1 MNLQEL
7 KELIFDN
14 SGLLM
19 GCIIAL
25 LSLVEV
31 SKIKINP
38 WTWLFD
44 QIAKKLNGEVMK
56 RFDQLNAEI
65 KKLNSDLKKSNEEH
79 RKDIKKLESDIEDL
93 REESKEREATNNRTR
108 ILEFGDELL
117 HGVDYSK
124 EHFDSVLMTISEY
137 ENYCSIHPY
146 YMNHVAGSTIKYIKH
161 IYQKR
166 LEQDSFL

>member
-7 KELIFDN
+7 QELIFDN
-14 SGLLM
+14 RGLIM
-19 GCIIAL
+19 GCIVAL

-38 WTWLFD
+38 WSWIFGK
-44 QIAKKLNGEVMK
+44 IAEKLNGEVMK
-56 RFDQLNAEI
+56 KLDLLNEEI
-65 KKLNSDLKKSNEEH
+65 KTLKADQKKSNVDH
-79 RKDIKKLESDIEDL
+79 CKNIKKLESDIEDL

-137 ENYCSIHPY
+137 ENYCDAHPH

-161 IYQKR
+161 AYQKR
-166 LEQDSFL
+166 LESDSFL

>member
-1 MNLQEL
+1 MDLQGL
-7 KELIFDN
+7 KEL
-14 SGLLM
+14 LM
-19 GCIIAL
+19 NNTGFIPWIIAAL

-31 SKIKINP
+31 SKIEINP
-38 WTWLFD
+38 WSWLLKK
-44 QIAKKLNGEVMK
+44 IAKILNGDVMA
-56 RFDQLNAEI
+56 QLDNLNKEF
-65 KKLNSDLKKSNEEH
+65 KKQSKEHKADIDKLKN
-79 RKDIKKLESDIEDL
+79 DIEDL

-137 ENYCSIHPY
+137 ETYCDDHPH

-161 IYQKR
+161 AYQKR
-166 LEQDSFL
+166 LESDSFL

>member
-1 MNLQEL
+1 MDLQGL
-7 KELIFDN
+7 KEL
-14 SGLLM
+14 LM
-19 GCIIAL
+19 NNTGFIPWIIAAL

-38 WTWLFD
+38 WSWLLKK
-44 QIAKKLNGEVMK
+44 IAKILNGDVMA
-56 RFDQLNAEI
+56 QLDTLNKEF
-65 KKLNSDLKKSNEEH
+65 KKQSKEHKADIDKLKN
-79 RKDIKKLESDIEDL
+79 DIEDL

-137 ENYCSIHPY
+137 ETYCDDHPH

-161 IYQKR
+161 TYQKR
-166 LEQDSFL
+166 LESDSFL

>member
-1 MNLQEL
+1 MDLQGL
-7 KELIFDN
+7 KEL
-14 SGLLM
+14 LM
-19 GCIIAL
+19 NNTGFIPWIIAAL

-38 WTWLFD
+38 WSWLLKK
-44 QIAKKLNGEVMK
+44 IAKILNGDVMA
-56 RFDQLNAEI
+56 QLDDLNKEF
-65 KKLNSDLKKSNEEH
+65 KKQSKEHKADIDKLKN
-79 RKDIKKLESDIEDL
+79 DIEDL

-124 EHFDSVLMTISEY
+124 EHFDSILMTISEY
-137 ENYCSIHPY
+137 ETYCDDHPH

-161 IYQKR
+161 SYQKR
-166 LEQDSFL
+166 LESDSFL